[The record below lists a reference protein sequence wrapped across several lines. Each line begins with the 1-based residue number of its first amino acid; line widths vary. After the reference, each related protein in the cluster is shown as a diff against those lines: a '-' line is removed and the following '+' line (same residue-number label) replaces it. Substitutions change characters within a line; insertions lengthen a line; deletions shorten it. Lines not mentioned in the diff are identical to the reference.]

1 MNKQNIK
8 NSKGITLVALIITIV
23 VLLILAIVSIGE
35 IKDSGIIAHA
45 QNAVTDYNA
54 KQKEENELLQDYVSE
69 IESNLPGDGEDKEE
83 NKDQE
88 QEEKEEEKEAIP
100 TTTTY
105 IGYYADVDGNGSVDG
120 IIYAD
125 LAVDASGQW
134 TDGYGAYSY
143 SKKETLNNYYISQE
157 KYKYKN
163 FEEKP
168 VIAPIG
174 KVEENDRFYVMAL
187 EDFNPGTYYR
197 WYNSAYTFE
206 GQMKDYQTDTSVLFE
221 KGKENTSN
229 MIGFWKAGKYGTGDT
244 GSYKDIWGQ
253 INAKVAEGWFVP
265 SRGEW
270 GAFGDMAT
278 KQGMT
283 ETNYADYGL
292 SGSSLSSSQYGT
304 SSAWFACFSRGY
316 MDGLNVNIGCYVR
329 LSTTF

>member
-23 VLLILAIVSIGE
+23 VLLILAIVSIGAV
-35 IKDSGIIAHA
+35 KDSGIIAHA

-69 IESNLPGDGEDKEE
+69 IESNLPGGG
-83 NKDQE
+83 
-88 QEEKEEEKEAIP
+88 EEEKEAIP

-134 TDGYGAYSY
+134 TNGNGAYSY

-168 VIAPIG
+168 VIAPID
-174 KVEENDRFYVMAL
+174 KVDENDRFYVMAL
-187 EDFNPGTYYR
+187 EDFNPGTYYC
-197 WYNSAYTFE
+197 WYNSANSFE

-244 GSYKDIWGQ
+244 GSNKDIWGQ
-253 INAKVAEGWFVP
+253 IDTKVAEGWFVP

-283 ETNYADYGL
+283 KTNYADYGL
-292 SGSSLSSSQYGT
+292 SRYYWSSSQNYART
-304 SSAWFACFSRGY
+304 AWNADFFNGY
-316 MDGLNVNIGCYVR
+316 MTFNTVYSFIYVR